1 MAKTAKAKTKTK
13 SKAKKKTKAK
23 SRTSKKKLLLPMVPV
38 ADLLAFPSVMMSLH
52 LARDITRLAVDQAM
66 DNDHKIF
73 ILGQRE
79 PIVELPGASDLY
91 TFGTIAKIIKQLK
104 LPDGSYKLLIQ
115 GETRA
120 KLDKLI
126 DKKEWFQASVEEFKE
141 PSSIKMSAEDELII
155 NRIRENIQ
163 VMVQNEHLPDEMM
176 LVTEEIESP
185 GSFAD
190 IVVAHY
196 RLEVSIAQQ
205 ALEETNPSKRL
216 KLADSIVT
224 DDLNQ
229 FLVSERI
236 HNQTRQELS
245 KGQQEYYLREQL
257 KQIQKELGK
266 GDEPLDELSELKET
280 LAKAKLPAHAEKE
293 VKRQLRRL
301 ERMHVESSEYSLL
314 RTYIECIA
322 DLPWTKTTRDKLDL
336 KLAKKILD
344 EDHHGLEKV
353 KDRILE
359 YLSVKKLNK
368 SSNSPILCFVGPPGV
383 GKTSLG
389 KSIASALNRK
399 FFRMSLGGVRD
410 EAEIR
415 GHRRTYVGAL
425 PGRIIQGLRQVGS
438 KNPVFVLDELDKV
451 GADFRGDPAS
461 ALLEV
466 LDPEQNKEFYD
477 HYLNLH
483 FDLSNVMFIATANTV
498 DTIPSALLDRLEV
511 IHISGYTTIEKLS
524 ICERY
529 LVPRQLEAKG
539 LNDLGVTFQKSALL
553 LIIERYTQ
561 EAGVRNLER
570 EIGSVCR
577 KIARE
582 FAEKGKTSKRVTE
595 NTIKEALG
603 PTRFDPETN
612 ELGDTV
618 GLVQGLA
625 WTTHG
630 GEVLFV
636 EASTAPGT
644 GQLSL
649 TGQLGSVMQES
660 AQAALFYA
668 RSNAD
673 LLGLNHNFHKSVDIH
688 IHVPS
693 GATPKDGPS
702 AGVTIVTAL
711 VSALSERK
719 VSKDIA
725 MTGEITLRGKVLAV
739 GGLKE
744 KALAA
749 LRRGVKKVI
758 IPYENMKDLE
768 EIPKEQRKKITF
780 IPVKHVNEVLEIALL
795 GNPKKKSRQVKKKT
809 KQKSVNK
816 HV

>member
-1 MAKTAKAKTKTK
+1 MAKTE
-13 SKAKKKTKAK
+13 KAKKTQKKKKT
-23 SRTSKKKLLLPMVPV
+23 RSKKKPQLRTLPMVPV

-52 LARDITRLAVDQAM
+52 LAREITREAIDQAM
-66 DNDHKIF
+66 QVDREIF
-73 ILGQRE
+73 VLGQRDSA
-79 PIVELPGASDLY
+79 VEVPEGKDLFE
-91 TFGTIAKIIKQLK
+91 FGTVANIIKQLK

-115 GETRA
+115 GLTRA
-120 KLDKLI
+120 KLHKLTDKGKWYEAQI
-126 DKKEWFQASVEEFKE
+126 QEFPTPTSVEV
-141 PSSIKMSAEDELII
+141 SAEDELLI

-163 VMVQNEHLPDEMM
+163 VMVENEHLPDEML
-176 LVTEEIESP
+176 LVTEEIDSP
-185 GSFAD
+185 GAFAD
-190 IVVAHY
+190 IVIAHY
-196 RLEVSIAQQ
+196 RLDVALAQN
-205 ALEETNPSKRL
+205 ALEELDAYKRL
-216 KLADSIVT
+216 KIADAIVT

-229 FLVSERI
+229 YLISEKIR
-236 HNQTRQELS
+236 NQTREELS
-245 KGQQEYYLREQL
+245 KGQEEYYLREQL
-257 KQIQKELGK
+257 RQIQKQLGK
-266 GDEPLDELSELKET
+266 GEEPLDELSELKESI
-280 LAKAKLPAHAEKE
+280 AKIKFPQHAKRE
-293 VKRQLRRL
+293 VDRQMKRL

-314 RTYIECIA
+314 RTYVECLA
-322 DLPWTKTTRDKLDL
+322 DLPWAKKTKDRLDL
-336 KLAKKILD
+336 PLAKKILD

-359 YLSVKKLNK
+359 YLSVRKLNK
-368 SSNSPILCFVGPPGV
+368 KSDSPILCFVGPPGV

-389 KSIASALNRK
+389 KSIARSLNRK

-425 PGRIIQGLRQVGS
+425 PGRIIQGIRQVAS

-483 FDLSNVMFIATANTV
+483 FDLSDVMFIATANTV

-511 IHISGYTTIEKLS
+511 IHISGYTTAEKLA

-539 LNDLGVTFQKSALL
+539 LVELEVSFQKNALL
-553 LIIERYTQ
+553 MLIERYTQ

-570 EIGSVCR
+570 ELGSVCR

-582 FAEKGKTSKRVTE
+582 YAETGKAPKRVTE
-595 NTIKEALG
+595 KTVTDALG
-603 PTRFDPETN
+603 PTRYDPEMS
-612 ELGDTV
+612 EVEDTV

-630 GEVLFV
+630 GEVLYV
-636 EASTAPGT
+636 EASVAPGT
-644 GQLSL
+644 GKLNL

-660 AQAALFYA
+660 AQAAFFYA

-673 LLGLNHNFHKSVDIH
+673 ILGLNPRFYEKVDIH

-702 AGVTIVTAL
+702 AGITIVTAL

-719 VSKDIA
+719 VSKDVA

-749 LRRGVKKVI
+749 LRHGVKKVI
-758 IPYENMKDLE
+758 IPYDNIKDIE

-780 IPVKHVNEVLEIALL
+780 IPVKNINEVLEIALL
-795 GNPKKKSRQVKKKT
+795 GSIKKRSVKSKKKVKGKRLT
-809 KQKSVNK
+809 T
-816 HV
+816 HA